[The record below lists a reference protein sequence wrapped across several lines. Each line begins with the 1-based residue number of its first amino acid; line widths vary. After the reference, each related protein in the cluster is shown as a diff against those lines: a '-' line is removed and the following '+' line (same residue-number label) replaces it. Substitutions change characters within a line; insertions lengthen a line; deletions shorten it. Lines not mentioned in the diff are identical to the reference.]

1 MEYNKKQCVKSP
13 LNYTG
18 GKSKLLPQILPLF
31 PDKVGTFIDL
41 FCGGCN
47 VGSNVNADKVIYNDY
62 MSQIIELFKNWKDTN
77 LEDTIQYVETQI
89 EKFNLTKQNQE
100 GFLELRKQYN
110 EYRDIRDLFVLVAY
124 AFNHQIRFNS
134 KGEYNMPFGKDR
146 SEYNKNMKTNLINF
160 ITRIQE
166 QDSTFLNKSFDELNV
181 EEFTKD
187 TFVYA
192 DPPYLITVASY
203 NENGGWNEQMEY
215 KLLEYLDKCTEN
227 GIKFALSNVLE
238 MNDKSNDIL
247 KKWAQEKGYNIHHLN
262 YTYGNCNYHKLDKT
276 VGLTD
281 EVLITNY
288 CNKVKFT

>member
-77 LEDTIQYVETQI
+77 LEDTIQYIETQI
-89 EKFNLTKQNQE
+89 EKFNLSKQNQE

-166 QDSTFLNKSFDELNV
+166 QDSIFSNKSFDELNV
-181 EEFTKD
+181 EDFTKD

-215 KLLEYLDKCTEN
+215 KLLDYLDKCTEN

-247 KKWAQEKGYNIHHLN
+247 KKWAQEKGYNVHHLN

-288 CNKVKFT
+288 

>member
-31 PDKVGTFIDL
+31 PNKVGTFIDL

-77 LEDTIQYVETQI
+77 LEDTIQYIETQI
-89 EKFNLTKQNQE
+89 EKFNLSKQNQE

-166 QDSTFLNKSFDELNV
+166 QDSIFSNKSFDELNI
-181 EEFTKD
+181 EDFTKD

-215 KLLEYLDKCTEN
+215 KLLDYLDKCTEN

-288 CNKVKFT
+288 

>member
-18 GKSKLLPQILPLF
+18 GKTKLLPQILPLF
-31 PDKVGTFIDL
+31 PDKVGTFVDL

-47 VGSNVNADKVIYNDY
+47 VGSNVNAYKVIYNDY

-77 LEDTIQYVETQI
+77 LEDTIQYIETQI

-100 GFLELRKQYN
+100 GFLELRKKYN

-215 KLLEYLDKCTEN
+215 KLLEYLDKCSEN

-288 CNKVKFT
+288 

>member
-18 GKSKLLPQILPLF
+18 GKTKLLPQILPLF

-47 VGSNVNADKVIYNDY
+47 VGSNVNAEKVIYNDY

-77 LEDTIQYVETQI
+77 LEDTIQYIETQI
-89 EKFNLTKQNQE
+89 EKFNLSKQNQE

-288 CNKVKFT
+288 

>member
-1 MEYNKKQCVKSP
+1 MEHNKKLCVKSP

-18 GKSKLLPQILPLF
+18 GKTKLLPQILPLF

-47 VGSNVNADKVIYNDY
+47 VGANVNADKVIYNDY

-77 LEDTIQYVETQI
+77 LEDTIQYIETQI
-89 EKFNLTKQNQE
+89 EKFNLSKQNQE

-166 QDSTFLNKSFDELNV
+166 QDSTFLNKSFDELNI

-215 KLLEYLDKCTEN
+215 KLLEYLDKCSEN

-288 CNKVKFT
+288 

>member
-31 PDKVGTFIDL
+31 PDKVGTFVDL

-62 MSQIIELFKNWKDTN
+62 MCQIIELFKNWKDTN
-77 LEDTIQYVETQI
+77 LEDTIQYIETQI
-89 EKFNLTKQNQE
+89 EKFNLSKQNQE

-166 QDSTFLNKSFDELNV
+166 QDSTFLNKSFDELNI

-288 CNKVKFT
+288 

>member
-1 MEYNKKQCVKSP
+1 MKYDKKTHVKSP

-77 LEDTIQYVETQI
+77 LEDTIQYIETQI

-187 TFVYA
+187 TFIYA

-288 CNKVKFT
+288 

>member
-62 MSQIIELFKNWKDTN
+62 MSQIIELFKNWKDSN
-77 LEDTIQYVETQI
+77 LEDTIQYIETQI
-89 EKFNLTKQNQE
+89 EKFNLSKQNQE

-166 QDSTFLNKSFDELNV
+166 QDSTFLNKSFEELNV

-247 KKWAQEKGYNIHHLN
+247 KKWVEEKGYNIYHLN

-288 CNKVKFT
+288 

>member
-1 MEYNKKQCVKSP
+1 MEYNKSKHIKSP

-31 PDKVGTFIDL
+31 PDKIGTFVDL

-47 VGSNVNADKVIYNDY
+47 VGVNVIANKVIYNDF
-62 MSQIIELFKNWKDTN
+62 MPQIIDLFKNWKKTDIN
-77 LEDTIQYVETQI
+77 ETIQYVEHQV
-89 EKFNLTKQNQE
+89 EKFGLSKYNQD

-110 EYRDIRDLFVLVAY
+110 ELKDIRDLFVLVAY

-146 SEYNKNMKTNLINF
+146 SEYNKTMKNNLVKF
-160 ITRIQE
+160 ITCIKE
-166 QDSTFLNKSFDELNV
+166 QNSVFLNKSFDELDIKDFN
-181 EEFTKD
+181 ED

-192 DPPYLITVASY
+192 DPPYLITSACY
-203 NENGGWNEQMEY
+203 NAVWDEKMEY
-215 KLLEYLDKCTEN
+215 KLLEYLDKCTKH
-227 GIKFALSNVLE
+227 GIKFALSNVLK

-247 KKWAQEKGYNIHHLN
+247 KNWCKERGYNVHHLN
-262 YTYGNCNYHKLDKT
+262 YTYSNSNYHKLDKT

-288 CNKVKFT
+288 

>member
-1 MEYNKKQCVKSP
+1 MKYDKKTHVKSP

-47 VGSNVNADKVIYNDY
+47 VGANVNADEVIYNDY
-62 MSQIIELFKNWKDTN
+62 MSQIIELFKNWKDNN
-77 LEDTIQYVETQI
+77 LEDTIQYIETQI

-166 QDSTFLNKSFDELNV
+166 QNSTFLNKSFDELNV

-288 CNKVKFT
+288 

>member
-18 GKSKLLPQILPLF
+18 GKTKLLPQILPLF

-77 LEDTIQYVETQI
+77 LEDTIQYIETQI
-89 EKFNLTKQNQE
+89 EKFNLSKQNQE

-166 QDSTFLNKSFDELNV
+166 QNSTFLNKSFDELKV

-215 KLLEYLDKCTEN
+215 KLLEYLDKCSEN

-288 CNKVKFT
+288 

>member
-18 GKSKLLPQILPLF
+18 GKTKLLPQILPLF
-31 PDKVGTFIDL
+31 PDKVGTFVDL

-77 LEDTIQYVETQI
+77 LEDTIQYIETQI

-166 QDSTFLNKSFDELNV
+166 QNSTFLNKSFDELNV

-227 GIKFALSNVLE
+227 SIKFALSNVLE

-247 KKWAQEKGYNIHHLN
+247 KKWVEEKGYNIYHLN

-288 CNKVKFT
+288 

>member
-1 MEYNKKQCVKSP
+1 
-13 LNYTG
+13 
-18 GKSKLLPQILPLF
+18 
-31 PDKVGTFIDL
+31 
-41 FCGGCN
+41 
-47 VGSNVNADKVIYNDY
+47 
-62 MSQIIELFKNWKDTN
+62 MSQIIELFKNWKDSN
-77 LEDTIQYVETQI
+77 LEDTIQYIETQI
-89 EKFNLTKQNQE
+89 EKFCLSKQNQE

-166 QDSTFLNKSFDELNV
+166 QDSAFLNKSFDELNV

-288 CNKVKFT
+288 

>member
-18 GKSKLLPQILPLF
+18 GKTKLLPQILPLF
-31 PDKVGTFIDL
+31 PDKVGTFVDL

-62 MSQIIELFKNWKDTN
+62 MSQIIELFKNWKDNN
-77 LEDTIQYVETQI
+77 LEDTIQYIETQI
-89 EKFNLTKQNQE
+89 EKFNLSKQNQE

-160 ITRIQE
+160 ITRIQG

-247 KKWAQEKGYNIHHLN
+247 KKWAQEKGYNVHHLN

-288 CNKVKFT
+288 

>member
-47 VGSNVNADKVIYNDY
+47 VGANVNVDKVIYNDY

-77 LEDTIQYVETQI
+77 LEDTIQYIETQI
-89 EKFNLTKQNQE
+89 EKFNLSKQNQE

-288 CNKVKFT
+288 

>member
-47 VGSNVNADKVIYNDY
+47 VGANVNANKVIYNDY

-77 LEDTIQYVETQI
+77 LEDTIQYIETQI

-166 QDSTFLNKSFDELNV
+166 QNSTFLNKSFDELKV

-247 KKWAQEKGYNIHHLN
+247 KKWVQEKGYNIYHLN

-288 CNKVKFT
+288 

>member
-62 MSQIIELFKNWKDTN
+62 MSQIIELFKNWKDNN
-77 LEDTIQYVETQI
+77 LEDTIQYIETQI
-89 EKFNLTKQNQE
+89 EKFNLSKQNQE

-160 ITRIQE
+160 ITRIQG

-247 KKWAQEKGYNIHHLN
+247 KKWVEEKGYNVYHLN

-288 CNKVKFT
+288 

>member
-47 VGSNVNADKVIYNDY
+47 VGANVNADKVIYNDY

-77 LEDTIQYVETQI
+77 LEDTIQYIETQI
-89 EKFNLTKQNQE
+89 EKFNLSKQNQE

-110 EYRDIRDLFVLVAY
+110 EHRDIRDLFVLVAY

-166 QDSTFLNKSFDELNV
+166 QDSTFLNKSFEELNV

-247 KKWAQEKGYNIHHLN
+247 KKWIEEKGYNIYHLN

-281 EVLITNY
+281 EVLVTNY
-288 CNKVKFT
+288 

>member
-62 MSQIIELFKNWKDTN
+62 MSQIIELFKNWKDSN
-77 LEDTIQYVETQI
+77 LEDTIQYIETQI

-166 QDSTFLNKSFDELNV
+166 QNSIFSNKSFDELNI

-288 CNKVKFT
+288 